1 MFYISDA
8 TKKPTPNQESASVPF
23 LLEFEPAHGLRYILR
38 QFDTF
43 YTICS
48 DLELP
53 TNNAITFFETLSKR
67 LKGLSKPSQQECYQY
82 SQLLFLHF
90 CYRQYLFPFPSLCQS
105 DTVHREVRRLLETP
119 DQQTLHAELEHSC
132 LKQTLSQAIQ
142 RQDLDVFQL
151 YSERWQQQSLNEQC
165 DKLLAKLKPLQATA
179 LEPHPLNFE
188 QAKTLLNFFTE
199 YFMGTKRLTSTALR
213 YNKYGSIGQCMLRFD
228 FLTALHKLA
237 CKAEHVDDMTDAQII
252 DLVTQL
258 QDLLSKNRERIAVD
272 SILNEFCEVSD
283 DLQSDKN
290 GTPSYLSER
299 MGSLKAKI
307 YLLLSSCASQKLL
320 PHKDFTKLLSLKDY
334 NKLRPTLKQLL
345 SAYQED
351 PLYQF
356 FLKLQLFLESSPDLQ
371 TIAPAYIWRVFNKNQ
386 ERIFRLCHGIFKK
399 GDTNILDPYT
409 VLSAI
414 EDGVLSEEATSK
426 EYFQHDILL
435 YNGLGAYFQQQNTF
449 YNAALSQHFFQ
460 RFSRTNIDTLSNR
473 SVFDTISKPLENPK
487 PIYRI
492 LTLLHQAAQSMAD
505 ERTITVFLNQLFS
518 DHMPASQTQPSG
530 KVCTRIR
537 KMNQKQLTAIAEAIF
552 SADRSGTL
560 EARRQSLCQ
569 TLDTWFAQ
577 DDLLHAFVSQSFACR
592 QQTERFALQTF
603 LEKYAH
609 ELSRTLLSAYF
620 PLFYTAEHS
629 QVLNQVW
636 ARTFCEQP
644 VDQRKKQIDDHGLVH
659 TLPLRSRIIAT
670 FYQRPCSPVNLGFLP
685 AAILCPNGTISD
697 LFVYRSNFPNTP
709 LFFECDDIKLFN
721 FIIGS
726 CTAAIANGW
735 DGIVLAIEFDRL
747 IASHFS
753 TDPDQF
759 LDNISNY
766 LFFVDLLRQ
775 NLGSHIPLIIRVLSK
790 DLVLS
795 AVQQCIKMICR
806 QFWDSACVDALIVS
820 NLHHPE
826 PFFQHFINDLSRS
839 LPIPILYSVHGGEYT
854 NFSKTLSGSPIWGL
868 DIFYHQS

>member
-1 MFYISDA
+1 MFYSDA
-8 TKKPTPNQESASVPF
+8 TKKPTPNPESASVPF

-38 QFDTF
+38 QFDAF
-43 YTICS
+43 YTTCA

-53 TNNAITFFETLSKR
+53 TSNAITFFDTLSKR
-67 LKGLSKPSQQECYQY
+67 LRGLSKPSRQECYQY

-105 DTVHREVRRLLETP
+105 DTVHKEVRRLLETP

-199 YFMGTKRLTSTALR
+199 YFMGTKRLTSTTLK
-213 YNKYGSIGQCMLRFD
+213 YNKYGSIDQCMLRFD

-237 CKAEHVDDMTDAQII
+237 CKAEHVDDLSDAQII

-258 QDLLSKNRERIAVD
+258 QDLLSKNRECVAVD
-272 SILNEFCEVSD
+272 SILYKFCEVSD
-283 DLQSDKN
+283 DLESSED
-290 GTPSYLSER
+290 PPYLSER
-299 MGSLKAKI
+299 MGNLKARI
-307 YLLLSSCASQKLL
+307 YLLLSSCASQKPL

-356 FLKLQLFLESSPDLQ
+356 FLKVQLFLESSPDLQ

-409 VLSAI
+409 VLSAT
-414 EDGVLSEEATSK
+414 EDDVLSEEATSK

-435 YNGLGAYFQQQNTF
+435 YNGLEAYFQQQNTF
-449 YNAALSQHFFQ
+449 YNAALTQHFFQ
-460 RFSRTNIDTLSNR
+460 RLSRTNIDTLSNR
-473 SVFDTISKPLENPK
+473 SVFDAISEPLENPK

-505 ERTITVFLNQLFS
+505 ERTITVFLNQLFP
-518 DHMPASQTQPSG
+518 DHTPASQTPPSG

-552 SADRSGTL
+552 SSGQSGIL
-560 EARRQSLCQ
+560 ETRRQSLCQ
-569 TLDTWFAQ
+569 TLHTWFAQ
-577 DDLLHAFVSQSFACR
+577 DDLLHAFVSHSSACK

-620 PLFYTAEHS
+620 PLFYTAEHA
-629 QVLNQVW
+629 QVLNQIW

-644 VDQRKKQIDDHGLVH
+644 VDQRKKQTLDRGSIGMFAAKSRLFFAINPDLGHPPISHHIFETAAGLIILGASEDHLARCHHCFPNVPLFPEHILDTSYDLLAEFYQSVLPYGVSGLVL
-659 TLPLRSRIIAT
+659 TLFADLFS
-670 FYQRPCSPVNLGFLP
+670 QRRHGTSDQKLKSFLKEVQPCLNFV
-685 AAILCPNGTISD
+685 SD
-697 LFVYRSNFPNTP
+697 LHQKIGQHTP
-709 LFFECDDIKLFN
+709 IIIKIVSRYANSPQTQDMLRVL
-721 FIIGS
+721 
-726 CTAAIANGW
+726 CCWLWEDHAADA
-735 DGIVLAIEFDRL
+735 L
-747 IASHFS
+747 I
-753 TDPDQF
+753 
-759 LDNISNY
+759 LD
-766 LFFVDLLRQ
+766 L
-775 NLGSHIPLIIRVLSK
+775 NLGSDYIINEL
-790 DLVLS
+790 
-795 AVQQCIKMICR
+795 C
-806 QFWDSACVDALIVS
+806 
-820 NLHHPE
+820 N
-826 PFFQHFINDLSRS
+826 S
-839 LPIPILYSVHGGEYT
+839 LPIPVLLQKQSAYIPTSMEM
-854 NFSKTLSGSPIWGL
+854 PIWGL
-868 DIFYHQS
+868 SLSPYPLF

>member
-8 TKKPTPNQESASVPF
+8 AKKPTPNEESASVPF

-43 YTICS
+43 YTTCS

-53 TNNAITFFETLSKR
+53 TSNTIIFFDTLFKR

-105 DTVHREVRRLLETP
+105 DTVHKEVRRLLETP

-188 QAKTLLNFFTE
+188 QAKALLNFFTE

-213 YNKYGSIGQCMLRFD
+213 YNKYGSIGQCMPRFD
-228 FLTALHKLA
+228 FLAALHNLA
-237 CKAEHVDDMTDAQII
+237 CNAEHIDDMTDAQII

-258 QDLLSKNRERIAVD
+258 QDLLSKNRECVAVD
-272 SILNEFCEVSD
+272 SILYKFCEVSD
-283 DLQSDKN
+283 DFESGKE
-290 GTPSYLSER
+290 PPYLSER

-307 YLLLSSCASQKLL
+307 YLLLSSCASQKPL

-356 FLKLQLFLESSPDLQ
+356 FLKVQLFLESSPDLQ

-409 VLSAI
+409 VLSAT
-414 EDGVLSEEATSK
+414 EDDVLSEEATSK

-449 YNAALSQHFFQ
+449 YNAALTQHFFQ
-460 RFSRTNIDTLSNR
+460 RLSRTNIDTLSNR
-473 SVFDTISKPLENPK
+473 SVFDAISEPLENPK

-505 ERTITVFLNQLFS
+505 ERTITVFINQLFP
-518 DHMPASQTQPSG
+518 DHTPASQTQPSG

-537 KMNQKQLTAIAEAIF
+537 KMNQKQLTTIAEAIF
-552 SADRSGTL
+552 SADQSGTL

-577 DDLLHAFVSQSFACR
+577 DDLLHAFVSQSSACK
-592 QQTERFALQTF
+592 QQTEHFALQTF

-620 PLFYTAEHS
+620 PLFYTAEHA

-644 VDQRKKQIDDHGLVH
+644 VDQRKKQTLDRGSIGMFAAKSRLFFAINPDLGHPPLNHPIFKTAAGLIILGANEDHLARCHHYFPNVPLFPEHILDTSYDWLAGFYQSVIPYGVSGLVL
-659 TLPLRSRIIAT
+659 TLFA
-670 FYQRPCSPVNLGFLP
+670 
-685 AAILCPNGTISD
+685 D
-697 LFVYRSNFPNTP
+697 LFSQHWH
-709 LFFECDDIKLFN
+709 
-721 FIIGS
+721 G
-726 CTAAIANGW
+726 TADQELKKFCNKVQAC
-735 DGIVLAIEFDRL
+735 FD
-747 IASHFS
+747 
-753 TDPDQF
+753 
-759 LDNISNY
+759 
-766 LFFVDLLRQ
+766 FVGELRQ
-775 NLGSHIPLIIRVLSK
+775 KIGQHTPIIIRIVSRCANSPQTQDMLRVLCRWLWEDHAADALILDLNLGSDYIINEL
-790 DLVLS
+790 
-795 AVQQCIKMICR
+795 C
-806 QFWDSACVDALIVS
+806 
-820 NLHHPE
+820 N
-826 PFFQHFINDLSRS
+826 S
-839 LPIPILYSVHGGEYT
+839 LPIPVLLQKQSDHIPTSMEM
-854 NFSKTLSGSPIWGL
+854 PIWGL
-868 DIFYHQS
+868 SLSPYPLF

>member
-105 DTVHREVRRLLETP
+105 DTVHKEVRRLLETP

-188 QAKTLLNFFTE
+188 QAKALLNFFTE

-213 YNKYGSIGQCMLRFD
+213 YNKYGSIGQCMPRFD
-228 FLTALHKLA
+228 FLAALHNLA
-237 CKAEHVDDMTDAQII
+237 CNAEHIDDMTDAQII

-258 QDLLSKNRERIAVD
+258 QDLLSKNRECVAVD
-272 SILNEFCEVSD
+272 SILYKFCEVSD
-283 DLQSDKN
+283 DFESGKE
-290 GTPSYLSER
+290 PPYLSER

-307 YLLLSSCASQKLL
+307 YLLLSSCASQKPL

-356 FLKLQLFLESSPDLQ
+356 FLKVQLFLESSPDLQ

-409 VLSAI
+409 VLSAT
-414 EDGVLSEEATSK
+414 EDDVLSEEATSK

-449 YNAALSQHFFQ
+449 YNAALTQHFFQ
-460 RFSRTNIDTLSNR
+460 RLSRTNIDTLSNR
-473 SVFDTISKPLENPK
+473 SVFDAISEPLENPK

-505 ERTITVFLNQLFS
+505 ERTITVFLNQLFP
-518 DHMPASQTQPSG
+518 DHTPASQTQPSG

-552 SADRSGTL
+552 SSGQSGTL

-569 TLDTWFAQ
+569 TLHTWFAQ
-577 DDLLHAFVSQSFACR
+577 DDLLHAFVSHSSACK

-620 PLFYTAEHS
+620 PLFYTAEHA

-644 VDQRKKQIDDHGLVH
+644 VDQRKKQTLDRGSIGMFAAKSRLFFTINPDLGHPPINHPIFQTAAGLIILGASEDHLARCHHCFPNVPLFPEHILDTSYDWLAEFYQSVIPYGVSGLVL
-659 TLPLRSRIIAT
+659 TLFA
-670 FYQRPCSPVNLGFLP
+670 
-685 AAILCPNGTISD
+685 D
-697 LFVYRSNFPNTP
+697 LFSQHWH
-709 LFFECDDIKLFN
+709 
-721 FIIGS
+721 G
-726 CTAAIANGW
+726 TADQELKKFCNKVQAC
-735 DGIVLAIEFDRL
+735 FD
-747 IASHFS
+747 
-753 TDPDQF
+753 
-759 LDNISNY
+759 
-766 LFFVDLLRQ
+766 FVGELRQ
-775 NLGSHIPLIIRVLSK
+775 KIGQHIPIIIRIVSRCANSPQTQDMLRVL
-790 DLVLS
+790 
-795 AVQQCIKMICR
+795 CR
-806 QFWDSACVDALIVS
+806 WLWEDHAADALILDFDPGS
-820 NLHHPE
+820 DYIINELCNL
-826 PFFQHFINDLSRS
+826 
-839 LPIPILYSVHGGEYT
+839 LPIPVLLQKQSAYIPTSMEM
-854 NFSKTLSGSPIWGL
+854 PIWGL
-868 DIFYHQS
+868 SLSPYPLF

>member
-8 TKKPTPNQESASVPF
+8 TKKPTLNQESASVPF

-67 LKGLSKPSQQECYQY
+67 LRGLSKPSQQECYQY

-105 DTVHREVRRLLETP
+105 DTVHKEVRRLLETP

-188 QAKTLLNFFTE
+188 QAKALLNFFTE

-213 YNKYGSIGQCMLRFD
+213 YNKYGSIGQCMPRFD
-228 FLTALHKLA
+228 FLAALHNLA
-237 CKAEHVDDMTDAQII
+237 CNAEHIDDMTDAQII

-258 QDLLSKNRERIAVD
+258 QDLLSKNRECVAVD
-272 SILNEFCEVSD
+272 SILYKFCEVSD
-283 DLQSDKN
+283 DFESGKE
-290 GTPSYLSER
+290 PPYLSER

-307 YLLLSSCASQKLL
+307 YLLLSSCASQKPL

-356 FLKLQLFLESSPDLQ
+356 FLKVQLFLESSPDLQ

-409 VLSAI
+409 VLSAT
-414 EDGVLSEEATSK
+414 EDDVLSEEATSK

-449 YNAALSQHFFQ
+449 YNAALTQHFFQ
-460 RFSRTNIDTLSNR
+460 RLSRTNIDTLSNR
-473 SVFDTISKPLENPK
+473 SVFDAISEPLENPK

-518 DHMPASQTQPSG
+518 DHMPASQTPPSG

-552 SADRSGTL
+552 SADQSGTL

-620 PLFYTAEHS
+620 PLFYTAEHA

-644 VDQRKKQIDDHGLVH
+644 VDQRKKQTLDRGSIGMFAAKSHLFFAINPDLGHPSLNHPIFKTAAGLIILGASEDHLALCHHYFPNLPLFPEHILDTSYDWLAEFYQSVIPYGVSGLVL
-659 TLPLRSRIIAT
+659 TLFA
-670 FYQRPCSPVNLGFLP
+670 
-685 AAILCPNGTISD
+685 D
-697 LFVYRSNFPNTP
+697 LFSQHWH
-709 LFFECDDIKLFN
+709 
-721 FIIGS
+721 G
-726 CTAAIANGW
+726 TADQELKKFCNKVQAC
-735 DGIVLAIEFDRL
+735 FD
-747 IASHFS
+747 
-753 TDPDQF
+753 
-759 LDNISNY
+759 
-766 LFFVDLLRQ
+766 FVGELRQ
-775 NLGSHIPLIIRVLSK
+775 KIGQHTPIIIRIVSRCANSPQTQDMLRVL
-790 DLVLS
+790 
-795 AVQQCIKMICR
+795 CR
-806 QFWDSACVDALIVS
+806 WLWEDHAADALILDFDPGS
-820 NLHHPE
+820 DYIINELCNL
-826 PFFQHFINDLSRS
+826 
-839 LPIPILYSVHGGEYT
+839 LPIPVLLQKQSAYIPTSM
-854 NFSKTLSGSPIWGL
+854 KMPIWGL
-868 DIFYHQS
+868 SLSPYPLF

>member
-258 QDLLSKNRERIAVD
+258 QDLLSKNRECVPVD

-283 DLQSDKN
+283 DFESGKE
-290 GTPSYLSER
+290 PPYLSER

-307 YLLLSSCASQKLL
+307 YLLLSSCASQKPL

-356 FLKLQLFLESSPDLQ
+356 FLKVQLFLESSPDLQ
-371 TIAPAYIWRVFNKNQ
+371 TIAPAYIWRVFNQNQ

-409 VLSAI
+409 VLSAT
-414 EDGVLSEEATSK
+414 EDDVLSEEATSK

-449 YNAALSQHFFQ
+449 YNAALTQHFFQ
-460 RFSRTNIDTLSNR
+460 RLSRTNIDTLSNR
-473 SVFDTISKPLENPK
+473 SVFDAISEPLENSK
-487 PIYRI
+487 TIYRI

-505 ERTITVFLNQLFS
+505 ERTITIFLNQLLP
-518 DHMPASQTQPSG
+518 DHTPASQTQPSG

-552 SADRSGTL
+552 SSGQPGTL

-577 DDLLHAFVSQSFACR
+577 DDLLHAFVSQSSACR

-620 PLFYTAEHS
+620 PLFYTAEHA

-644 VDQRKKQIDDHGLVH
+644 IDQRKKQTLDRGSIGMFAAKSRLFFAINPDLGHPPISHHIFETAAGLIILGASEDHLARCHHCFPNVPLFPEHILDTSYDLLAEFYQSVLPYGVSGLVL
-659 TLPLRSRIIAT
+659 TLFA
-670 FYQRPCSPVNLGFLP
+670 
-685 AAILCPNGTISD
+685 D
-697 LFVYRSNFPNTP
+697 LFSQRRHGTSDQELKCFLKEMQPCLNFVS
-709 LFFECDDIKLFN
+709 E
-721 FIIGS
+721 
-726 CTAAIANGW
+726 
-735 DGIVLAIEFDRL
+735 
-747 IASHFS
+747 
-753 TDPDQF
+753 
-759 LDNISNY
+759 
-766 LFFVDLLRQ
+766 LRQ
-775 NLGSHIPLIIRVLSK
+775 KIGQHIPIIIRIVSRCANSPQTQDMLRVL
-790 DLVLS
+790 
-795 AVQQCIKMICR
+795 CR
-806 QFWDSACVDALIVS
+806 WLWEDHAADALILDFDPGS
-820 NLHHPE
+820 DYIINELCNL
-826 PFFQHFINDLSRS
+826 
-839 LPIPILYSVHGGEYT
+839 LPIPVLLQKQSAYIPTSMEM
-854 NFSKTLSGSPIWGL
+854 PIWGL
-868 DIFYHQS
+868 SLSPYPLF

>member
-8 TKKPTPNQESASVPF
+8 TKKPTLNQESASVPF

-105 DTVHREVRRLLETP
+105 DTVHKEVRRLLETP

-188 QAKTLLNFFTE
+188 QAKALLNFFTE

-213 YNKYGSIGQCMLRFD
+213 YNKYGSIGQCMPRFD
-228 FLTALHKLA
+228 FLAALHNLA
-237 CKAEHVDDMTDAQII
+237 CNAEHIDDMTDAQII

-258 QDLLSKNRERIAVD
+258 QDLLSKNRECVAVD
-272 SILNEFCEVSD
+272 SILYKFCEVSD
-283 DLQSDKN
+283 DFESGKE
-290 GTPSYLSER
+290 PPYLSER

-307 YLLLSSCASQKLL
+307 YLLLSSCASQKPL

-356 FLKLQLFLESSPDLQ
+356 FLKVQLFLESSPDLQ

-409 VLSAI
+409 VLSAT
-414 EDGVLSEEATSK
+414 EDDVLSEEATSK

-449 YNAALSQHFFQ
+449 YNAALTQHFFQ
-460 RFSRTNIDTLSNR
+460 RLSRTNIDTLSNR
-473 SVFDTISKPLENPK
+473 SVFDAISEPLENPK

-505 ERTITVFLNQLFS
+505 ERTITVFLNQLFP
-518 DHMPASQTQPSG
+518 DHTPASQTQPSG

-552 SADRSGTL
+552 SSGQSGTL

-569 TLDTWFAQ
+569 TLHTWFAQ
-577 DDLLHAFVSQSFACR
+577 DDLLHAFVSHSSACK

-620 PLFYTAEHS
+620 PLFYTAEHA

-644 VDQRKKQIDDHGLVH
+644 VDQRKKQTLDRGSIGMFAAKSRLFFTINPDLGHPPINHPIFQTAAGLIILGASEDHLARCHHCFPNVPLFPEHILDTSYDWLAEFYQSVIPYGVSGLVL
-659 TLPLRSRIIAT
+659 TLFA
-670 FYQRPCSPVNLGFLP
+670 
-685 AAILCPNGTISD
+685 D
-697 LFVYRSNFPNTP
+697 LFSQHWH
-709 LFFECDDIKLFN
+709 
-721 FIIGS
+721 G
-726 CTAAIANGW
+726 TADQELKKFCNKVQAC
-735 DGIVLAIEFDRL
+735 FD
-747 IASHFS
+747 
-753 TDPDQF
+753 
-759 LDNISNY
+759 
-766 LFFVDLLRQ
+766 FVGELRQ
-775 NLGSHIPLIIRVLSK
+775 KIGQHIPIIIRIVSRCANSPQTQDMLRVL
-790 DLVLS
+790 
-795 AVQQCIKMICR
+795 CR
-806 QFWDSACVDALIVS
+806 WLWEDHAADALILDFDPGS
-820 NLHHPE
+820 DYIINELCNL
-826 PFFQHFINDLSRS
+826 
-839 LPIPILYSVHGGEYT
+839 LPIPVLLQKQSAYIPTSMEM
-854 NFSKTLSGSPIWGL
+854 PIWGL
-868 DIFYHQS
+868 SLSPYPLF

>member
-1 MFYISDA
+1 MLYTLDA
-8 TKKPTPNQESASVPF
+8 AKKPTPNPESASVPF

-105 DTVHREVRRLLETP
+105 DTVHKEVRRLLETP

-188 QAKTLLNFFTE
+188 QAKALLNFFTE

-213 YNKYGSIGQCMLRFD
+213 YNKYGSIGQCMPRFD
-228 FLTALHKLA
+228 FLAALHNLA
-237 CKAEHVDDMTDAQII
+237 CNAEHIDDMTDAQII

-258 QDLLSKNRERIAVD
+258 QDLLSKNRECVAVD
-272 SILNEFCEVSD
+272 SILYKFCEVSD
-283 DLQSDKN
+283 DFESGKE
-290 GTPSYLSER
+290 PPYLSER

-307 YLLLSSCASQKLL
+307 YLLLSSCASQKPL

-356 FLKLQLFLESSPDLQ
+356 FLKVQLFLESSPDLQ

-409 VLSAI
+409 VLSAT
-414 EDGVLSEEATSK
+414 EDDVLSEEATSK

-449 YNAALSQHFFQ
+449 YNAALTQHFFQ
-460 RFSRTNIDTLSNR
+460 RLSRTNIGTLSNR
-473 SVFDTISKPLENPK
+473 SVFDAISEPLENPK

-505 ERTITVFLNQLFS
+505 ERTITVFINQLFP
-518 DHMPASQTQPSG
+518 DHTPASQTQPSG

-552 SADRSGTL
+552 SSGQSGTL

-569 TLDTWFAQ
+569 TLHTWFAQ
-577 DDLLHAFVSQSFACR
+577 DDLLHAFVSHSSACK

-620 PLFYTAEHS
+620 PLFYTAEHA

-644 VDQRKKQIDDHGLVH
+644 VDQRKKQTLDRGSIGMFAAKSRLFFTINPDLGHPPINHPIFQTAAGLIILGASEDHLARCHHCFPNVPLFPEHILDTSYDWLAEFYQSVIPYGVSGLVL
-659 TLPLRSRIIAT
+659 TLFA
-670 FYQRPCSPVNLGFLP
+670 
-685 AAILCPNGTISD
+685 D
-697 LFVYRSNFPNTP
+697 LFSQHWH
-709 LFFECDDIKLFN
+709 D
-721 FIIGS
+721 
-726 CTAAIANGW
+726 TADQELKKFCNKVQAC
-735 DGIVLAIEFDRL
+735 FD
-747 IASHFS
+747 
-753 TDPDQF
+753 
-759 LDNISNY
+759 
-766 LFFVDLLRQ
+766 FVGELRQ
-775 NLGSHIPLIIRVLSK
+775 KIGQHTPIIIRIVSRCANSPQTQDMLRVLCRWLWEDDAADALILDLNLGSDYIINEL
-790 DLVLS
+790 
-795 AVQQCIKMICR
+795 C
-806 QFWDSACVDALIVS
+806 
-820 NLHHPE
+820 N
-826 PFFQHFINDLSRS
+826 S
-839 LPIPILYSVHGGEYT
+839 LPIPVLLQKQSAYIPTSM
-854 NFSKTLSGSPIWGL
+854 KMPIWGL
-868 DIFYHQS
+868 SLSPYPLF

>member
-1 MFYISDA
+1 MFYNSDA
-8 TKKPTPNQESASVPF
+8 TKKPTPNPESASVPF

-105 DTVHREVRRLLETP
+105 DTVHKEVRRLLETP

-188 QAKTLLNFFTE
+188 QAKALLNFFTE

-213 YNKYGSIGQCMLRFD
+213 YNKYGSIGQCMPRFD
-228 FLTALHKLA
+228 FLAALHNLA
-237 CKAEHVDDMTDAQII
+237 CNAEHIDDMTDAQII

-258 QDLLSKNRERIAVD
+258 QDLLSKNRECVAVD
-272 SILNEFCEVSD
+272 SILYKFCEVSD
-283 DLQSDKN
+283 DFESGKE
-290 GTPSYLSER
+290 PPYLSER

-307 YLLLSSCASQKLL
+307 YLLLSSCASQKPL

-356 FLKLQLFLESSPDLQ
+356 FLKVQLFLESSPDLQ
-371 TIAPAYIWRVFNKNQ
+371 TIAPAYIWRVFNQNQ

-409 VLSAI
+409 VLSAT
-414 EDGVLSEEATSK
+414 EDDVLSEEATSK

-449 YNAALSQHFFQ
+449 YNAALTQHFFQ
-460 RFSRTNIDTLSNR
+460 RLSRTNIGTLSNR
-473 SVFDTISKPLENPK
+473 SVFDAISEPLENPK

-505 ERTITVFLNQLFS
+505 ERTITVFINQLFP
-518 DHMPASQTQPSG
+518 DHTPASQTQPSG

-537 KMNQKQLTAIAEAIF
+537 KMNQKQLTTIAEAIF
-552 SADRSGTL
+552 SADQSGTL

-577 DDLLHAFVSQSFACR
+577 DDLLHAFVSQSSACK

-609 ELSRTLLSAYF
+609 KLSRTLLSAYF
-620 PLFYTAEHS
+620 PLFYTAEHA

-644 VDQRKKQIDDHGLVH
+644 VDQRKKQTLDRGSIGMFAAKSRLFFAINPDLGHPPLNHPIFKTAAGLIILGANEDHLARCHHYFPNVPLFPEHILDTSYDWLAEFYQSVIPYGVSGLVL
-659 TLPLRSRIIAT
+659 TLFA
-670 FYQRPCSPVNLGFLP
+670 
-685 AAILCPNGTISD
+685 D
-697 LFVYRSNFPNTP
+697 LFSQHWH
-709 LFFECDDIKLFN
+709 
-721 FIIGS
+721 G
-726 CTAAIANGW
+726 TADQELKKFCNKVQAC
-735 DGIVLAIEFDRL
+735 FD
-747 IASHFS
+747 
-753 TDPDQF
+753 
-759 LDNISNY
+759 
-766 LFFVDLLRQ
+766 FVGELRQ
-775 NLGSHIPLIIRVLSK
+775 KIGQHTPIIIRIVSRCANSPQTQDMLRVL
-790 DLVLS
+790 
-795 AVQQCIKMICR
+795 CR
-806 QFWDSACVDALIVS
+806 WLWEDHAADALILDFDPGS
-820 NLHHPE
+820 DYIINELCNL
-826 PFFQHFINDLSRS
+826 
-839 LPIPILYSVHGGEYT
+839 LPIPVLLQKQSAYIPTSMEM
-854 NFSKTLSGSPIWGL
+854 PIWGL
-868 DIFYHQS
+868 SLSPYPLF

>member
-8 TKKPTPNQESASVPF
+8 TKKPTLNQESASVPF

-105 DTVHREVRRLLETP
+105 DTVHKEVRRLLETP

-188 QAKTLLNFFTE
+188 QAKALLNFFTE

-213 YNKYGSIGQCMLRFD
+213 YNKYGSIGQCMPRFD
-228 FLTALHKLA
+228 FLAALHNLA
-237 CKAEHVDDMTDAQII
+237 CNAEHIDDMTDAQII

-258 QDLLSKNRERIAVD
+258 QDLLSKNRECVAVD
-272 SILNEFCEVSD
+272 SILYKFCEVSD
-283 DLQSDKN
+283 DFESGKE
-290 GTPSYLSER
+290 PPYLSER

-307 YLLLSSCASQKLL
+307 YLLLSSCASQKPL

-356 FLKLQLFLESSPDLQ
+356 FLKVQLFLESSPDLQ

-409 VLSAI
+409 VLSAT
-414 EDGVLSEEATSK
+414 EDDVLSEEATSK

-449 YNAALSQHFFQ
+449 YNAALTQHFFQ
-460 RFSRTNIDTLSNR
+460 RLSRTNIDTLSNR
-473 SVFDTISKPLENPK
+473 SVFDAISEPLENPK

-505 ERTITVFLNQLFS
+505 ERTITVFLNQLFP
-518 DHMPASQTQPSG
+518 DHTPASQTPPSG

-537 KMNQKQLTAIAEAIF
+537 KMNQKQLTTIAEAIF
-552 SADRSGTL
+552 SADQSGTL

-577 DDLLHAFVSQSFACR
+577 DDLLHAFVSQSSACK
-592 QQTERFALQTF
+592 QQTEHFALQTF

-620 PLFYTAEHS
+620 PLFYTAEHA

-644 VDQRKKQIDDHGLVH
+644 IDQRKKQTLDRGSIGMFAAKSRLFFAINPDLGHPPLNHPIFKTAAGLIILGASEDHLARCHHYFPNLPLFPEHILDTSYDWLAEFYQSVIPYGVSGLVL
-659 TLPLRSRIIAT
+659 TLFA
-670 FYQRPCSPVNLGFLP
+670 
-685 AAILCPNGTISD
+685 D
-697 LFVYRSNFPNTP
+697 LFSQRRYGTSDQELKCFLKEMQPCLNFVS
-709 LFFECDDIKLFN
+709 E
-721 FIIGS
+721 
-726 CTAAIANGW
+726 
-735 DGIVLAIEFDRL
+735 
-747 IASHFS
+747 
-753 TDPDQF
+753 
-759 LDNISNY
+759 
-766 LFFVDLLRQ
+766 LRQ
-775 NLGSHIPLIIRVLSK
+775 KIGQHIPIIIRIVSRCANSPRTQGMLRVLCRWLWEDDAADALILDLNLGSDYIINEL
-790 DLVLS
+790 
-795 AVQQCIKMICR
+795 C
-806 QFWDSACVDALIVS
+806 
-820 NLHHPE
+820 N
-826 PFFQHFINDLSRS
+826 S
-839 LPIPILYSVHGGEYT
+839 LPIPVLLQKQSAYIPTSMEM
-854 NFSKTLSGSPIWGL
+854 PIWGL
-868 DIFYHQS
+868 SLSPYPLF

>member
-8 TKKPTPNQESASVPF
+8 TKKPTLNQESASVPF

-105 DTVHREVRRLLETP
+105 DTVHKEVRRLLETP

-188 QAKTLLNFFTE
+188 QAKALLNFFTE

-213 YNKYGSIGQCMLRFD
+213 YNKYGSIGQCMPRFD
-228 FLTALHKLA
+228 FLAALHNLA
-237 CKAEHVDDMTDAQII
+237 CNAEHIDDMTDAQII

-258 QDLLSKNRERIAVD
+258 QDLLSKNRECVAVD
-272 SILNEFCEVSD
+272 SILYKFCEVSD
-283 DLQSDKN
+283 DFESGKE
-290 GTPSYLSER
+290 PPYLSER

-307 YLLLSSCASQKLL
+307 YLLLSSCASQKPL

-356 FLKLQLFLESSPDLQ
+356 FLKVQLFLESSPDLQ

-409 VLSAI
+409 VLSAT
-414 EDGVLSEEATSK
+414 EDDVLSEEATSK

-449 YNAALSQHFFQ
+449 YNAALTQHFFQ
-460 RFSRTNIDTLSNR
+460 RLSRTNIDTLSNR
-473 SVFDTISKPLENPK
+473 SVFDAISEPLENPK

-505 ERTITVFLNQLFS
+505 ERTITVFINQLFP
-518 DHMPASQTQPSG
+518 DHTPASQTQPSG

-537 KMNQKQLTAIAEAIF
+537 KMNQKQLTTIAEAIF
-552 SADRSGTL
+552 SADQSGTL

-577 DDLLHAFVSQSFACR
+577 DDLLHAFVSQSSACK
-592 QQTERFALQTF
+592 QQTEHFALQTF

-620 PLFYTAEHS
+620 PLFYTAEHA

-644 VDQRKKQIDDHGLVH
+644 VDQRKKQTLDRGSIGMFAAKSRLFFAINPDLGHPPLNHPIFKTAAGLIILGANEDHLARCHHYFPNVPLFPEHILDTSYDWLAGFYQSVIPYGVSGLVL
-659 TLPLRSRIIAT
+659 TLFA
-670 FYQRPCSPVNLGFLP
+670 
-685 AAILCPNGTISD
+685 D
-697 LFVYRSNFPNTP
+697 LFSQHWH
-709 LFFECDDIKLFN
+709 
-721 FIIGS
+721 G
-726 CTAAIANGW
+726 TADQELKKFCNKVQAC
-735 DGIVLAIEFDRL
+735 FD
-747 IASHFS
+747 
-753 TDPDQF
+753 
-759 LDNISNY
+759 
-766 LFFVDLLRQ
+766 FVGELRQ
-775 NLGSHIPLIIRVLSK
+775 KIGQHTPIIIRIVSRCANSPQTQEMLRVLCRWLWEDHAADALILDLNLGSDYIINEL
-790 DLVLS
+790 
-795 AVQQCIKMICR
+795 C
-806 QFWDSACVDALIVS
+806 
-820 NLHHPE
+820 N
-826 PFFQHFINDLSRS
+826 S
-839 LPIPILYSVHGGEYT
+839 LPIPVLLQKQSDHIPTSMEM
-854 NFSKTLSGSPIWGL
+854 PIWGL
-868 DIFYHQS
+868 SLSPYPLF

>member
-188 QAKTLLNFFTE
+188 QAKALLNFFTE

-237 CKAEHVDDMTDAQII
+237 CNAEHVDDMTDAQII

-299 MGSLKAKI
+299 MGNLKAKI
-307 YLLLSSCASQKLL
+307 YLLLSSCASQKPL

-371 TIAPAYIWRVFNKNQ
+371 TIAPAYVWRVFNQNQ

-414 EDGVLSEEATSK
+414 EDDVLSEEATSK

-449 YNAALSQHFFQ
+449 YNAALTQHFFQ
-460 RFSRTNIDTLSNR
+460 RLSRTNIDTLSNR
-473 SVFDTISKPLENPK
+473 SVFDAISEPLENPK

-552 SADRSGTL
+552 SSGQSGTL

-569 TLDTWFAQ
+569 TLHTWFAQ
-577 DDLLHAFVSQSFACR
+577 DDLLHAFVSQSSACR

-620 PLFYTAEHS
+620 PLFYTAEHA

-644 VDQRKKQIDDHGLVH
+644 IDQRKKQTLDRGSIGMFAAKSRLFFAINPDLGHPPLNHPIFQTAAGLIILGASEDHLALCHHYFPNLPLFPEHILDTSYDWLAEFYQSVIPYGVSGLVL
-659 TLPLRSRIIAT
+659 TLFA
-670 FYQRPCSPVNLGFLP
+670 
-685 AAILCPNGTISD
+685 D
-697 LFVYRSNFPNTP
+697 LFSQHWH
-709 LFFECDDIKLFN
+709 
-721 FIIGS
+721 G
-726 CTAAIANGW
+726 TADQELKKFCNKVQAC
-735 DGIVLAIEFDRL
+735 FD
-747 IASHFS
+747 
-753 TDPDQF
+753 
-759 LDNISNY
+759 
-766 LFFVDLLRQ
+766 FVGELRQ
-775 NLGSHIPLIIRVLSK
+775 KIGQHTPIIIRIVSRCANSPQTQDMLRVL
-790 DLVLS
+790 
-795 AVQQCIKMICR
+795 CR
-806 QFWDSACVDALIVS
+806 WLWEDHAADALILDFDPGS
-820 NLHHPE
+820 DYIINELCNL
-826 PFFQHFINDLSRS
+826 
-839 LPIPILYSVHGGEYT
+839 LPIPVLLQKQSAYIPTSMEM
-854 NFSKTLSGSPIWGL
+854 PIWGL
-868 DIFYHQS
+868 SLSPYPLF

>member
-258 QDLLSKNRERIAVD
+258 QDLLSKNRECVPVD

-283 DLQSDKN
+283 DFESGKE
-290 GTPSYLSER
+290 PPYLSER

-307 YLLLSSCASQKLL
+307 YLLLSSCASQKPL

-356 FLKLQLFLESSPDLQ
+356 FLKVQLFLESSPDLQ
-371 TIAPAYIWRVFNKNQ
+371 TIAPAYIWRVFNQNQ

-409 VLSAI
+409 VLSAT
-414 EDGVLSEEATSK
+414 EDDVLSEEATSK

-449 YNAALSQHFFQ
+449 YNAALTQHFFQ
-460 RFSRTNIDTLSNR
+460 RLSRTNIDTLSNR
-473 SVFDTISKPLENPK
+473 SVFDAISEPLENPK

-552 SADRSGTL
+552 SSGQSGTL

-577 DDLLHAFVSQSFACR
+577 DDLLHAFVSQSSACR

-620 PLFYTAEHS
+620 PLFYTAEHA

-644 VDQRKKQIDDHGLVH
+644 IDQRKKQTLDRGSIGMFAAKSRLFFAINPDLGHPPLNHPIFQTAAGLIILGASEDHLALCHHYFPNLPLFPEHILDTSYDWLAEFYQSVIPYGVSGLVL
-659 TLPLRSRIIAT
+659 TLFA
-670 FYQRPCSPVNLGFLP
+670 
-685 AAILCPNGTISD
+685 D
-697 LFVYRSNFPNTP
+697 LFSQHWHGTSDQELKCFLKEMQPCLNF
-709 LFFECDDIKLFN
+709 
-721 FIIGS
+721 
-726 CTAAIANGW
+726 
-735 DGIVLAIEFDRL
+735 
-747 IASHFS
+747 ASE
-753 TDPDQF
+753 
-759 LDNISNY
+759 
-766 LFFVDLLRQ
+766 LRQ
-775 NLGSHIPLIIRVLSK
+775 KIGQHIPIIIRIVSRCANSPQTQDMLRVL
-790 DLVLS
+790 
-795 AVQQCIKMICR
+795 CR
-806 QFWDSACVDALIVS
+806 WLWEDHAADALILDFNPGS
-820 NLHHPE
+820 DYIINELCNL
-826 PFFQHFINDLSRS
+826 
-839 LPIPILYSVHGGEYT
+839 LPIPVLLQRQSAYIPTPMEM
-854 NFSKTLSGSPIWGL
+854 PIWGL
-868 DIFYHQS
+868 SFSPYPLF

>member
-53 TNNAITFFETLSKR
+53 THNAITFFETLSKR

-213 YNKYGSIGQCMLRFD
+213 YNKYGSIGQCMPRFD
-228 FLTALHKLA
+228 FLAALHNLA
-237 CKAEHVDDMTDAQII
+237 CNAEHIDDMTDAQII

-258 QDLLSKNRERIAVD
+258 QDLLSKNRECVAVD
-272 SILNEFCEVSD
+272 SILYKFCEVSD
-283 DLQSDKN
+283 DFESGKE
-290 GTPSYLSER
+290 PPYLSER

-307 YLLLSSCASQKLL
+307 YLLLSSCASQKPL

-356 FLKLQLFLESSPDLQ
+356 FLKVQLFLESSPDLQ

-409 VLSAI
+409 VLSAT
-414 EDGVLSEEATSK
+414 EDDVLSEEATSK

-449 YNAALSQHFFQ
+449 YNAALTQHFFQ
-460 RFSRTNIDTLSNR
+460 RLSRTNIDTLSNR
-473 SVFDTISKPLENPK
+473 SVFDAISEPLENPK

-505 ERTITVFLNQLFS
+505 ERTITVFLNQLFP
-518 DHMPASQTQPSG
+518 DHTPASQTQPSG

-552 SADRSGTL
+552 SSGQSGTL

-569 TLDTWFAQ
+569 TLHTWFAQ
-577 DDLLHAFVSQSFACR
+577 DDLLHAFVSHSSACK

-620 PLFYTAEHS
+620 PLFYTAEHA

-644 VDQRKKQIDDHGLVH
+644 VDQRKKQTLDRGSIGMFAAKSRLFFTINPDLGHPPINHPIFQTAAGLIILGASEDHLARCHHCFPNVPLFPEHILDTSYDWLAEFYQSVIPYGVSGLVL
-659 TLPLRSRIIAT
+659 TLFA
-670 FYQRPCSPVNLGFLP
+670 
-685 AAILCPNGTISD
+685 D
-697 LFVYRSNFPNTP
+697 LFSQHWH
-709 LFFECDDIKLFN
+709 
-721 FIIGS
+721 G
-726 CTAAIANGW
+726 TADQELKKFCNKVQAC
-735 DGIVLAIEFDRL
+735 FD
-747 IASHFS
+747 
-753 TDPDQF
+753 
-759 LDNISNY
+759 
-766 LFFVDLLRQ
+766 FVGELRQ
-775 NLGSHIPLIIRVLSK
+775 KIGQHIPIIIRIVSRCANSPQTQDMLRVL
-790 DLVLS
+790 
-795 AVQQCIKMICR
+795 CR
-806 QFWDSACVDALIVS
+806 WLWEDHAADALILDFDPGS
-820 NLHHPE
+820 DYIINELCNL
-826 PFFQHFINDLSRS
+826 
-839 LPIPILYSVHGGEYT
+839 LPIPVLLQKQSAYIPTSMEM
-854 NFSKTLSGSPIWGL
+854 PIWGL
-868 DIFYHQS
+868 SLSPYPLF

>member
-53 TNNAITFFETLSKR
+53 TSNAITFFETLSKR

-105 DTVHREVRRLLETP
+105 DTVHKEVRRLLETP

-188 QAKTLLNFFTE
+188 QAKALLNFFTE

-213 YNKYGSIGQCMLRFD
+213 YNKYGSIGQCMPRFD
-228 FLTALHKLA
+228 FLAALHNLA
-237 CKAEHVDDMTDAQII
+237 CNAEHIDDMTDAQII

-258 QDLLSKNRERIAVD
+258 QDLLSKNRECVAVD
-272 SILNEFCEVSD
+272 SILYKFCEVSD
-283 DLQSDKN
+283 DFESGKE
-290 GTPSYLSER
+290 PPYLSER

-307 YLLLSSCASQKLL
+307 YLLLSSCASQKPL

-356 FLKLQLFLESSPDLQ
+356 FLKVQLFLESSPDLQ

-409 VLSAI
+409 VLSAT
-414 EDGVLSEEATSK
+414 EDDVLSEEATSK

-449 YNAALSQHFFQ
+449 YNAALTQHFFQ
-460 RFSRTNIDTLSNR
+460 RLSRTNIDTLSNR
-473 SVFDTISKPLENPK
+473 SVFDAISEPLENPK

-505 ERTITVFLNQLFS
+505 ERTITVFLNQLFP
-518 DHMPASQTQPSG
+518 DHTPASQTQPSG

-552 SADRSGTL
+552 SSGQSGTL

-569 TLDTWFAQ
+569 TLHTWFAQ
-577 DDLLHAFVSQSFACR
+577 DDLLHAFVSHSSACK

-620 PLFYTAEHS
+620 PLFYTAEHA

-644 VDQRKKQIDDHGLVH
+644 VDQRKKQTLDRGSIGMFAAKSRLFFTINPDLGHPPINHPIFQTAAGLIILGASEDHLARCHHCFPNVPLFPEHILDTSYDWLAEFYQSVIPYGVSGLVL
-659 TLPLRSRIIAT
+659 TLFA
-670 FYQRPCSPVNLGFLP
+670 
-685 AAILCPNGTISD
+685 D
-697 LFVYRSNFPNTP
+697 LFSQHWH
-709 LFFECDDIKLFN
+709 
-721 FIIGS
+721 G
-726 CTAAIANGW
+726 TADQELKKFCNKVQAC
-735 DGIVLAIEFDRL
+735 FD
-747 IASHFS
+747 
-753 TDPDQF
+753 
-759 LDNISNY
+759 
-766 LFFVDLLRQ
+766 FVGELRQ
-775 NLGSHIPLIIRVLSK
+775 KIGQHIPIIIRIVSRCANSPQTQDMLRVL
-790 DLVLS
+790 
-795 AVQQCIKMICR
+795 CR
-806 QFWDSACVDALIVS
+806 WLWEDHAADALILDFDPGS
-820 NLHHPE
+820 DYIINELCNL
-826 PFFQHFINDLSRS
+826 
-839 LPIPILYSVHGGEYT
+839 LPIPVLLQKQSAYIPTSM
-854 NFSKTLSGSPIWGL
+854 KMPIWGL
-868 DIFYHQS
+868 SLSPYPLF

>member
-8 TKKPTPNQESASVPF
+8 TKKPTLNQESASVPF

-105 DTVHREVRRLLETP
+105 DTVHKEVRRLLETP

-188 QAKTLLNFFTE
+188 QAKALLNFFTE

-213 YNKYGSIGQCMLRFD
+213 YNKYGSIGQCMPRFD
-228 FLTALHKLA
+228 FLAALHNLA
-237 CKAEHVDDMTDAQII
+237 CNAEHIDDMTDAQII

-258 QDLLSKNRERIAVD
+258 QDLLSKNRECVAVD
-272 SILNEFCEVSD
+272 SILYKFCEVSD
-283 DLQSDKN
+283 DFESGKE
-290 GTPSYLSER
+290 PPYLSER

-307 YLLLSSCASQKLL
+307 YLLLSSCASQKPL

-356 FLKLQLFLESSPDLQ
+356 FLKVQLFLESSPDLQ

-409 VLSAI
+409 VLSAT
-414 EDGVLSEEATSK
+414 EDDVLSEEATSK

-435 YNGLGAYFQQQNTF
+435 YNGLGAYLQQQNTF
-449 YNAALSQHFFQ
+449 YNAALTQHFFQ
-460 RFSRTNIDTLSNR
+460 RLSRTNIDTLSNR
-473 SVFDTISKPLENPK
+473 SVFDAISEPLENPK

-505 ERTITVFLNQLFS
+505 ERTITVFLNQLFP
-518 DHMPASQTQPSG
+518 DHTPASQTQPSG

-552 SADRSGTL
+552 SSGQSGTL

-620 PLFYTAEHS
+620 PLFYTAEHA

-644 VDQRKKQIDDHGLVH
+644 VDQRKKQTLDRGSIGMFAAKSHLFFAINPDLGHPSLNHPIFKTAAGLIILGASEDHLARCHHYFPNLPLFPEHILDTSYDWLAEFYQSVIPYGVSGLVL
-659 TLPLRSRIIAT
+659 TLFA
-670 FYQRPCSPVNLGFLP
+670 
-685 AAILCPNGTISD
+685 D
-697 LFVYRSNFPNTP
+697 LFSQHWH
-709 LFFECDDIKLFN
+709 
-721 FIIGS
+721 G
-726 CTAAIANGW
+726 TADQELKKFCNKVQAC
-735 DGIVLAIEFDRL
+735 FD
-747 IASHFS
+747 
-753 TDPDQF
+753 
-759 LDNISNY
+759 
-766 LFFVDLLRQ
+766 FVGELRQ
-775 NLGSHIPLIIRVLSK
+775 KIGQHTPIIIRIVSRCANSPRTQGMLRVL
-790 DLVLS
+790 
-795 AVQQCIKMICR
+795 CR
-806 QFWDSACVDALIVS
+806 WLWEDHAVDALILDFNS
-820 NLHHPE
+820 GSDYIINELCNL
-826 PFFQHFINDLSRS
+826 
-839 LPIPILYSVHGGEYT
+839 LPIPVLLQKQSAYIPTSM
-854 NFSKTLSGSPIWGL
+854 KMPIWGL
-868 DIFYHQS
+868 SLSPYPLF

>member
-1 MFYISDA
+1 MFYNSDA

-38 QFDTF
+38 QFDAF
-43 YTICS
+43 YTTCA

-53 TNNAITFFETLSKR
+53 TSNAITFFDTLFKR
-67 LKGLSKPSQQECYQY
+67 LKGLSKPSRQECYRY

-90 CYRQYLFPFPSLCQS
+90 CYRQYLFPVPSLCQS
-105 DTVHREVRRLLETP
+105 DTVYKEVRRLLETP
-119 DQQTLHAELEHSC
+119 DQQTLHAELEHSY

-151 YSERWQQQSLNEQC
+151 YSERWQQQSLNVQC
-165 DKLLAKLKPLQATA
+165 EKLRCKLKPLQTTA
-179 LEPHPLNFE
+179 LEPRPLNFE
-188 QAKTLLNFFTE
+188 QAKALLNFFIK

-237 CKAEHVDDMTDAQII
+237 CNAEHVDDMTDAQII

-258 QDLLSKNRERIAVD
+258 QDLLSKNRECVAVD
-272 SILNEFCEVSD
+272 SILYKFCEVSD
-283 DLQSDKN
+283 DFES
-290 GTPSYLSER
+290 GEEPPYLSER

-307 YLLLSSCASQKLL
+307 YLLLSSCASQKPL

-334 NKLRPTLKQLL
+334 NKLRPTLKQLI

-371 TIAPAYIWRVFNKNQ
+371 IIAPAYVWRVFNQNQ

-409 VLSAI
+409 VLSAT
-414 EDGVLSEEATSK
+414 EDDVLSEEATSK

-435 YNGLGAYFQQQNTF
+435 YNGLGVYFQQQNTF
-449 YNAALSQHFFQ
+449 YNAALTQHFFQ
-460 RFSRTNIDTLSNR
+460 RLSRTNIDTLSNR
-473 SVFDTISKPLENPK
+473 SVFDAISEPLENPK

-505 ERTITVFLNQLFS
+505 ERTITVFINQLFP
-518 DHMPASQTQPSG
+518 DHTPASQTQPSG

-537 KMNQKQLTAIAEAIF
+537 KMNQKQLTAITEAIF
-552 SADRSGTL
+552 SSDQSDTL

-577 DDLLHAFVSQSFACR
+577 DDLLHAFVSHSSACK

-629 QVLNQVW
+629 QVLNQIW

-670 FYQRPCSPVNLGFLP
+670 FYQRPYSPVNLGFLP
-685 AAILCPNGTISD
+685 AAILCPKGTISD

-709 LFFECDDIKLFN
+709 LFFESDDIKIFN

-735 DGIVLAIEFDRL
+735 DGIVLAIDFDRL

-790 DLVLS
+790 DLVLP

>member
-8 TKKPTPNQESASVPF
+8 TKKPTLNQESASVPF

-105 DTVHREVRRLLETP
+105 DTVHKEVRRLLETP

-188 QAKTLLNFFTE
+188 QAKALLNFFTE

-213 YNKYGSIGQCMLRFD
+213 YNKYGSIGQCMPRFD
-228 FLTALHKLA
+228 FLAALHNLA
-237 CKAEHVDDMTDAQII
+237 CNAEHIDDMTDAQII

-258 QDLLSKNRERIAVD
+258 QDLLSKNRECVAVD
-272 SILNEFCEVSD
+272 SILYKFCEVSD
-283 DLQSDKN
+283 DFESGKE
-290 GTPSYLSER
+290 PPYLSER

-307 YLLLSSCASQKLL
+307 YLLLSSCASQKPL

-356 FLKLQLFLESSPDLQ
+356 FLKVQLFLESSPDLQ

-409 VLSAI
+409 VLSAT
-414 EDGVLSEEATSK
+414 EDDVLSEEATSK

-449 YNAALSQHFFQ
+449 YNAALTQHFFQ
-460 RFSRTNIDTLSNR
+460 RLSRTNIDTLSNR
-473 SVFDTISKPLENPK
+473 SVFDAISEPLENPK

-505 ERTITVFLNQLFS
+505 ERTITIFLNQLFS
-518 DHMPASQTQPSG
+518 EHTPASQTPPSG

-552 SADRSGTL
+552 SSGQSGTL

-569 TLDTWFAQ
+569 TLHTWFAQ
-577 DDLLHAFVSQSFACR
+577 DDLLHAFVSQSSACR

-620 PLFYTAEHS
+620 PLFYTAEHA
-629 QVLNQVW
+629 QVLNQIW
-636 ARTFCEQP
+636 ACTFCEQP
-644 VDQRKKQIDDHGLVH
+644 VDQRKKQTLDRGSIGMFAAKSRLFLSINPDLEYPPISHHIFETAAGLIILGANEHHLARCHHCFPTVPLFPEHILDTSYDWLAEFYQSVIPYGVSGLVL
-659 TLPLRSRIIAT
+659 TLFA
-670 FYQRPCSPVNLGFLP
+670 
-685 AAILCPNGTISD
+685 D
-697 LFVYRSNFPNTP
+697 LFSQHWH
-709 LFFECDDIKLFN
+709 
-721 FIIGS
+721 G
-726 CTAAIANGW
+726 TADQELKKFCNKVQAC
-735 DGIVLAIEFDRL
+735 FD
-747 IASHFS
+747 
-753 TDPDQF
+753 
-759 LDNISNY
+759 
-766 LFFVDLLRQ
+766 FVGELRQ
-775 NLGSHIPLIIRVLSK
+775 KIGQHTPIIIRIVSRCANSPQTQDMLRVL
-790 DLVLS
+790 
-795 AVQQCIKMICR
+795 CR
-806 QFWDSACVDALIVS
+806 WLWEDHAADALILDFDPGS
-820 NLHHPE
+820 DYIINELCNL
-826 PFFQHFINDLSRS
+826 
-839 LPIPILYSVHGGEYT
+839 LPIPVLLQKQSAYIPTSM
-854 NFSKTLSGSPIWGL
+854 KMPIWGL
-868 DIFYHQS
+868 SLSPYPLF

>member
-1 MFYISDA
+1 MFYNSDA

-105 DTVHREVRRLLETP
+105 DTVHKEVRRLLETP

-188 QAKTLLNFFTE
+188 QAKALLNFFTE

-213 YNKYGSIGQCMLRFD
+213 YNKYGSIGQCMPRFD
-228 FLTALHKLA
+228 FLAALHNLA
-237 CKAEHVDDMTDAQII
+237 CNAEHIDDMTDAQII

-258 QDLLSKNRERIAVD
+258 QDLLSKNRECVAVD
-272 SILNEFCEVSD
+272 SILYKFCEVSD
-283 DLQSDKN
+283 DFESGKE
-290 GTPSYLSER
+290 PPYLSER

-307 YLLLSSCASQKLL
+307 YLLLSSCASQKPL

-356 FLKLQLFLESSPDLQ
+356 FLKVQLFLESSPDLQ

-409 VLSAI
+409 VLSAT
-414 EDGVLSEEATSK
+414 EDDVLSEEATSK

-449 YNAALSQHFFQ
+449 YNAALTQHFFQ
-460 RFSRTNIDTLSNR
+460 RLSRTNIDTLSNR
-473 SVFDTISKPLENPK
+473 SVFDAISEPLENPK

-518 DHMPASQTQPSG
+518 DHMPASQTPPSG

-552 SADRSGTL
+552 SADQSGTL

-620 PLFYTAEHS
+620 PLFYTAEHA

-644 VDQRKKQIDDHGLVH
+644 VDQRKKQTLDRGSIGMFAAKSRLFFAINPDLGHPPISHHIFETAAGLIILGASEDHLARCHHCFPNVPLFPEHILDTSYDLLAEFYQSVLPYGVSGLVL
-659 TLPLRSRIIAT
+659 TLFA
-670 FYQRPCSPVNLGFLP
+670 
-685 AAILCPNGTISD
+685 D
-697 LFVYRSNFPNTP
+697 LFSQRRHGTSDQELKCFLKEMQPCLNFVS
-709 LFFECDDIKLFN
+709 E
-721 FIIGS
+721 
-726 CTAAIANGW
+726 
-735 DGIVLAIEFDRL
+735 
-747 IASHFS
+747 
-753 TDPDQF
+753 
-759 LDNISNY
+759 
-766 LFFVDLLRQ
+766 LRQ
-775 NLGSHIPLIIRVLSK
+775 KIGQHIPIIIRIVSRCANSPQTQDMLRVL
-790 DLVLS
+790 
-795 AVQQCIKMICR
+795 CR
-806 QFWDSACVDALIVS
+806 WLWEDHAADALILDFDPGS
-820 NLHHPE
+820 DYIINELCNL
-826 PFFQHFINDLSRS
+826 
-839 LPIPILYSVHGGEYT
+839 LPIPVLLQKQSAYIPTSMEM
-854 NFSKTLSGSPIWGL
+854 PIWGL
-868 DIFYHQS
+868 SLSPYPLF

>member
-53 TNNAITFFETLSKR
+53 TSNAITFFDTLFKR
-67 LKGLSKPSQQECYQY
+67 LKGLSTPSRQDCYQY

-105 DTVHREVRRLLETP
+105 DTVHKEVRRLLETP
-119 DQQTLHAELEHSC
+119 DQQTLHTELEHSC
-132 LKQTLSQAIQ
+132 LKQTLSQTIQ

-213 YNKYGSIGQCMLRFD
+213 YNKYGSIGQCMPRFD
-228 FLTALHKLA
+228 FLAALHNLA
-237 CKAEHVDDMTDAQII
+237 CNAEHIDDMTDAQII

-258 QDLLSKNRERIAVD
+258 QDLLSKNRECVAVD
-272 SILNEFCEVSD
+272 SILYKFCEVSD
-283 DLQSDKN
+283 DFESGKE
-290 GTPSYLSER
+290 PPYLSER

-307 YLLLSSCASQKLL
+307 YLLLSSCASQKPL

-356 FLKLQLFLESSPDLQ
+356 FLKVQLFLESSPDLQ

-386 ERIFRLCHGIFKK
+386 ERIFRLCHGISKK

-414 EDGVLSEEATSK
+414 EDDVLSEEATSK

-449 YNAALSQHFFQ
+449 YNAALTQHFFQ
-460 RFSRTNIDTLSNR
+460 RLSRTNIDTLSNR
-473 SVFDTISKPLENPK
+473 SVFDAISEPLENPK

-505 ERTITVFLNQLFS
+505 ERTITVFLNQLLP
-518 DHMPASQTQPSG
+518 DHTPASQTQPSG

-552 SADRSGTL
+552 SSGQPGTL

-577 DDLLHAFVSQSFACR
+577 DDLLHAFVSQSSACR

-620 PLFYTAEHS
+620 PLFYTAEHA

-644 VDQRKKQIDDHGLVH
+644 IDQRKKQTLDRGSIGMFAAKSRLFFAINPDLGHPPISHHIFETAAGLIILGASEDHLARCHHCFPNVPLFPEHILDTSYDLLAEFYQSVLPYGVSGLVL
-659 TLPLRSRIIAT
+659 TLFA
-670 FYQRPCSPVNLGFLP
+670 
-685 AAILCPNGTISD
+685 D
-697 LFVYRSNFPNTP
+697 LFSQRRHGTSDQELKCFLKEMQPCLNFVS
-709 LFFECDDIKLFN
+709 E
-721 FIIGS
+721 
-726 CTAAIANGW
+726 
-735 DGIVLAIEFDRL
+735 
-747 IASHFS
+747 
-753 TDPDQF
+753 
-759 LDNISNY
+759 
-766 LFFVDLLRQ
+766 LRQ
-775 NLGSHIPLIIRVLSK
+775 KIGQHIPIIIRIVSRCANSPQTQDMLRVL
-790 DLVLS
+790 
-795 AVQQCIKMICR
+795 CR
-806 QFWDSACVDALIVS
+806 WLWEDHAADALILDFDPGS
-820 NLHHPE
+820 DYIINELCNL
-826 PFFQHFINDLSRS
+826 
-839 LPIPILYSVHGGEYT
+839 LPIPVLLQKQSAYIPTSMEM
-854 NFSKTLSGSPIWGL
+854 PIWGL
-868 DIFYHQS
+868 SLSPYPLF

>member
-1 MFYISDA
+1 MFYSDA
-8 TKKPTPNQESASVPF
+8 TKKPTPNPESASVPF

-38 QFDTF
+38 QFDAF

-48 DLELP
+48 DLELS
-53 TNNAITFFETLSKR
+53 TSNAITFFDTLSKR
-67 LKGLSKPSQQECYQY
+67 LKGLSKPSRQDCYQY

-105 DTVHREVRRLLETP
+105 DTVHKEVRRLLETP

-132 LKQTLSQAIQ
+132 LKQALSQAIQ

-188 QAKTLLNFFTE
+188 QAKNLLNFFTE
-199 YFMGTKRLTSTALR
+199 YFMGTKRLTSTSLR

-228 FLTALHKLA
+228 FLTAFHKLA
-237 CKAEHVDDMTDAQII
+237 CKAEHVDDLSDAQII

-258 QDLLSKNRERIAVD
+258 QDLLSKNRECVAVD
-272 SILNEFCEVSD
+272 SILYKFCEVSD
-283 DLQSDKN
+283 DLESSED
-290 GTPSYLSER
+290 PPYLSER
-299 MGSLKAKI
+299 MGNLKARI
-307 YLLLSSCASQKLL
+307 YLLLSSCASQKPL
-320 PHKDFTKLLSLKDY
+320 PHKDFTKLLSRKDY

-356 FLKLQLFLESSPDLQ
+356 FLKVQLFLESSPDLQ
-371 TIAPAYIWRVFNKNQ
+371 TIAPAYVWRIFNQNQ

-409 VLSAI
+409 VLSAT

-449 YNAALSQHFFQ
+449 CNAALTQHFFQ
-460 RFSRTNIDTLSNR
+460 RLSRTNIDTLSNR
-473 SVFDTISKPLENPK
+473 SVFDAIPKPLENSK
-487 PIYRI
+487 TIYRI

-505 ERTITVFLNQLFS
+505 ERTITIFINQLFP
-518 DHMPASQTQPSG
+518 DHTPASQTQPSG

-537 KMNQKQLTAIAEAIF
+537 KMNQKQLTTIAEAIF
-552 SADRSGTL
+552 SSGQSGTL

-569 TLDTWFAQ
+569 TLHTWFAQ
-577 DDLLHAFVSQSFACR
+577 DDLLHAFVSHSSACK

-620 PLFYTAEHS
+620 PLFYTAEHA

-644 VDQRKKQIDDHGLVH
+644 VDQRKKQTLDRGSIGMFAAKSRLFLAINPDLGHPPINHPIFQTAAGLIIFGASEDHLALCHHYFPNLPLFPEHILDTSYDWLAEFYQSVLPYGVSGLVL
-659 TLPLRSRIIAT
+659 TLFA
-670 FYQRPCSPVNLGFLP
+670 
-685 AAILCPNGTISD
+685 D
-697 LFVYRSNFPNTP
+697 LFSQHWHGTSDQELKCFLKEMQPCLNFVS
-709 LFFECDDIKLFN
+709 E
-721 FIIGS
+721 
-726 CTAAIANGW
+726 
-735 DGIVLAIEFDRL
+735 
-747 IASHFS
+747 
-753 TDPDQF
+753 
-759 LDNISNY
+759 
-766 LFFVDLLRQ
+766 LRQ
-775 NLGSHIPLIIRVLSK
+775 KIGQHIPIIIRIVSRCANSPQTQGMLRVL
-790 DLVLS
+790 
-795 AVQQCIKMICR
+795 CR
-806 QFWDSACVDALIVS
+806 WLWEDHAADALILDFNPGS
-820 NLHHPE
+820 DYIINELCNL
-826 PFFQHFINDLSRS
+826 
-839 LPIPILYSVHGGEYT
+839 LPIPVLLQKQSAYIPTSMEM
-854 NFSKTLSGSPIWGL
+854 PIWGL
-868 DIFYHQS
+868 SLSPYPLF

>member
-1 MFYISDA
+1 
-8 TKKPTPNQESASVPF
+8 
-23 LLEFEPAHGLRYILR
+23 
-38 QFDTF
+38 
-43 YTICS
+43 
-48 DLELP
+48 
-53 TNNAITFFETLSKR
+53 
-67 LKGLSKPSQQECYQY
+67 
-82 SQLLFLHF
+82 
-90 CYRQYLFPFPSLCQS
+90 
-105 DTVHREVRRLLETP
+105 
-119 DQQTLHAELEHSC
+119 
-132 LKQTLSQAIQ
+132 
-142 RQDLDVFQL
+142 
-151 YSERWQQQSLNEQC
+151 
-165 DKLLAKLKPLQATA
+165 
-179 LEPHPLNFE
+179 
-188 QAKTLLNFFTE
+188 
-199 YFMGTKRLTSTALR
+199 MGTKRLTSTALR
-213 YNKYGSIGQCMLRFD
+213 YNKYGSLGQCMLRFD

-237 CKAEHVDDMTDAQII
+237 CNAEHVDDMTDAQII

-299 MGSLKAKI
+299 MGNLKAKI
-307 YLLLSSCASQKLL
+307 YLLLSSCASQKPL

-356 FLKLQLFLESSPDLQ
+356 FLKVQLFLESSPDLQ
-371 TIAPAYIWRVFNKNQ
+371 TIAPAYIWRIFNQNQ

-409 VLSAI
+409 VLSAT
-414 EDGVLSEEATSK
+414 EDDVLSEEATSK

-449 YNAALSQHFFQ
+449 YNAALTQHFFQ
-460 RFSRTNIDTLSNR
+460 RLSRTNIDTLSNR

-518 DHMPASQTQPSG
+518 DHMPASQTPPSG

-552 SADRSGTL
+552 SADQSGTL

-577 DDLLHAFVSQSFACR
+577 DDLLHAFVSQSSACK
-592 QQTERFALQTF
+592 QQTEHFALQTF

-620 PLFYTAEHS
+620 PLFYTAEHA
-629 QVLNQVW
+629 QVLNQIW

-644 VDQRKKQIDDHGLVH
+644 VDQRKKQTLDRGSIGMFAAKSRLFFAINPDLGHPPISHHIFETAAGLIILGANEDHLARCHHCFPNLPLFPEHILDTSYDWLVEFYQSVLPYGVSGLVL
-659 TLPLRSRIIAT
+659 TLFA
-670 FYQRPCSPVNLGFLP
+670 
-685 AAILCPNGTISD
+685 D
-697 LFVYRSNFPNTP
+697 LFSQHWH
-709 LFFECDDIKLFN
+709 
-721 FIIGS
+721 G
-726 CTAAIANGW
+726 TADQELKKFCNKVQAC
-735 DGIVLAIEFDRL
+735 FD
-747 IASHFS
+747 
-753 TDPDQF
+753 
-759 LDNISNY
+759 
-766 LFFVDLLRQ
+766 FVGELRQ
-775 NLGSHIPLIIRVLSK
+775 KIGQHIPIIIRIVSRCANPPQTQDMLRVL
-790 DLVLS
+790 
-795 AVQQCIKMICR
+795 CR
-806 QFWDSACVDALIVS
+806 WLWEDHAADALILDFDPGS
-820 NLHHPE
+820 DYIINELCNL
-826 PFFQHFINDLSRS
+826 
-839 LPIPILYSVHGGEYT
+839 LPIPVLLQKQSAYIPTSMEM
-854 NFSKTLSGSPIWGL
+854 PIWGL
-868 DIFYHQS
+868 SFSPYPLF

>member
-8 TKKPTPNQESASVPF
+8 TKKPTLNQESASVPF

-105 DTVHREVRRLLETP
+105 DTVHKEVRRLLETP

-188 QAKTLLNFFTE
+188 QAKALLNFFTE

-213 YNKYGSIGQCMLRFD
+213 YNKYGSIGQCMPRFD
-228 FLTALHKLA
+228 FLAALHNLA
-237 CKAEHVDDMTDAQII
+237 CNAEHIDDMTDAQII

-258 QDLLSKNRERIAVD
+258 QDLLSKNRECVAVD
-272 SILNEFCEVSD
+272 SILYKFCEVSD
-283 DLQSDKN
+283 DFESGKE
-290 GTPSYLSER
+290 PPYLSER

-307 YLLLSSCASQKLL
+307 YLLLSSCASQKPL

-356 FLKLQLFLESSPDLQ
+356 FLKVQLFLESSPDLQ

-409 VLSAI
+409 VLSAT
-414 EDGVLSEEATSK
+414 EDDVLSEEATSK

-449 YNAALSQHFFQ
+449 YNAALTQHFFQ
-460 RFSRTNIDTLSNR
+460 RLSRTNIDTLSNR
-473 SVFDTISKPLENPK
+473 SVFDAISEPLENPK

-505 ERTITVFLNQLFS
+505 ERTITVFLNQLFP
-518 DHMPASQTQPSG
+518 DHTPASQTQPSG

-552 SADRSGTL
+552 SSGQSGTL

-569 TLDTWFAQ
+569 TLHTWFAQ
-577 DDLLHAFVSQSFACR
+577 DDLLHAFVSQSSACR

-620 PLFYTAEHS
+620 PLFYTAEHA

-644 VDQRKKQIDDHGLVH
+644 IDQRKKQTLDRGSIGMFAAKSRLFFAINPDLGHPPLNHPIFQTAAGLIILGASEDHLALCHHYFPNLPLFPEHILDTSYDWLAEFYQSVIPYGVSGLVL
-659 TLPLRSRIIAT
+659 TLFA
-670 FYQRPCSPVNLGFLP
+670 
-685 AAILCPNGTISD
+685 D
-697 LFVYRSNFPNTP
+697 LFSQHWHGTSDQELKCFLKEMQPCLNF
-709 LFFECDDIKLFN
+709 
-721 FIIGS
+721 
-726 CTAAIANGW
+726 
-735 DGIVLAIEFDRL
+735 
-747 IASHFS
+747 ASE
-753 TDPDQF
+753 
-759 LDNISNY
+759 
-766 LFFVDLLRQ
+766 LRQ
-775 NLGSHIPLIIRVLSK
+775 KIGQHIPIIIRIVSRCANSPQTQDMLRVL
-790 DLVLS
+790 
-795 AVQQCIKMICR
+795 CR
-806 QFWDSACVDALIVS
+806 WLWEDHAADALILDFNPGS
-820 NLHHPE
+820 DYIINELCNL
-826 PFFQHFINDLSRS
+826 
-839 LPIPILYSVHGGEYT
+839 LPIPVLLQRQSAYIPTPMEM
-854 NFSKTLSGSPIWGL
+854 PIWGL
-868 DIFYHQS
+868 SFSPYPLF

>member
-23 LLEFEPAHGLRYILR
+23 LLEFEPVHGLRYILR
-38 QFDTF
+38 QFDAF
-43 YTICS
+43 YTTCA

-105 DTVHREVRRLLETP
+105 DTVHKEVRRLLETP

-188 QAKTLLNFFTE
+188 QAKALLNFFTE

-213 YNKYGSIGQCMLRFD
+213 YNKYGSIGQCMPRFD
-228 FLTALHKLA
+228 FLAALHNLA
-237 CKAEHVDDMTDAQII
+237 CNAEHIDDMTDAQII

-258 QDLLSKNRERIAVD
+258 QDLLSKNRECVAVD
-272 SILNEFCEVSD
+272 SILYKFCEVSD
-283 DLQSDKN
+283 DFESGKE
-290 GTPSYLSER
+290 PPYLSER

-307 YLLLSSCASQKLL
+307 YLLLSSCASQKPL

-356 FLKLQLFLESSPDLQ
+356 FLKVQLFLESSPDLQ

-409 VLSAI
+409 VLSAT
-414 EDGVLSEEATSK
+414 EDDVLSEEATSK

-449 YNAALSQHFFQ
+449 YNAALTQHFFQ
-460 RFSRTNIDTLSNR
+460 RLSRTNIDTLSNR
-473 SVFDTISKPLENPK
+473 SVFDAISEPLENPK

-505 ERTITVFLNQLFS
+505 ERTITVFLNQLFP
-518 DHMPASQTQPSG
+518 DHTPASQTQPSG

-552 SADRSGTL
+552 SSGQSGTL

-577 DDLLHAFVSQSFACR
+577 DDLLHAFVSHSSACK

-620 PLFYTAEHS
+620 PLFYTAEHA

-644 VDQRKKQIDDHGLVH
+644 VDQRKKQTLDRGSIGMFAAKSRLFFTINPDLGHPPINHPIFQTAAGLIILGASEDHLARCHHCFPNVPLFPEHILDTSYDWLAEFYQSVIPYGVSGLVL
-659 TLPLRSRIIAT
+659 TLFA
-670 FYQRPCSPVNLGFLP
+670 
-685 AAILCPNGTISD
+685 D
-697 LFVYRSNFPNTP
+697 LFSQHWH
-709 LFFECDDIKLFN
+709 
-721 FIIGS
+721 G
-726 CTAAIANGW
+726 TADQELKKFCNKVQAC
-735 DGIVLAIEFDRL
+735 FD
-747 IASHFS
+747 
-753 TDPDQF
+753 
-759 LDNISNY
+759 
-766 LFFVDLLRQ
+766 FVGELRQ
-775 NLGSHIPLIIRVLSK
+775 KIGQHIPIIIRIVSRCANSPQTQDMLRVL
-790 DLVLS
+790 
-795 AVQQCIKMICR
+795 CR
-806 QFWDSACVDALIVS
+806 WLWEDHAADALILDFDPGS
-820 NLHHPE
+820 DYIINELCNL
-826 PFFQHFINDLSRS
+826 
-839 LPIPILYSVHGGEYT
+839 LPIPVLLQKQSAYIPTSMEM
-854 NFSKTLSGSPIWGL
+854 PIWGL
-868 DIFYHQS
+868 SLSPYPLF

>member
-213 YNKYGSIGQCMLRFD
+213 YNKYGSIGQCMPRFD
-228 FLTALHKLA
+228 FLAALHNLA
-237 CKAEHVDDMTDAQII
+237 CNAEHIDDMTDAQII

-258 QDLLSKNRERIAVD
+258 QDLLSKNRECVAVD
-272 SILNEFCEVSD
+272 SILYKFCEVSD
-283 DLQSDKN
+283 DFESGKE
-290 GTPSYLSER
+290 PPYLSER

-307 YLLLSSCASQKLL
+307 YLLLSSCASQKPL

-356 FLKLQLFLESSPDLQ
+356 FLKVQLFLESSPDLQ

-409 VLSAI
+409 VLSAT
-414 EDGVLSEEATSK
+414 EDDVLSEEATSK

-449 YNAALSQHFFQ
+449 YNAALTQHFFQ
-460 RFSRTNIDTLSNR
+460 RLSRTNIDTLSNR
-473 SVFDTISKPLENPK
+473 SVFDAISEPLENPK

-505 ERTITVFLNQLFS
+505 ERTITVFLNQLFP
-518 DHMPASQTQPSG
+518 DHTPASQTQPSG

-552 SADRSGTL
+552 SSGQSGTL

-569 TLDTWFAQ
+569 TLHTWFAQ
-577 DDLLHAFVSQSFACR
+577 DDLLHAFVSHSSACK

-620 PLFYTAEHS
+620 PLFYTAEHA

-644 VDQRKKQIDDHGLVH
+644 VDQRKKQTLDRGSIGMFAAKSRLFFTINPDLGHPPINHPIFQTAAGLIILGASEDHLARCHHCFPNVPLFPEHILDTSYDWLAEFYQSVIPYGVSGLVL
-659 TLPLRSRIIAT
+659 TLFA
-670 FYQRPCSPVNLGFLP
+670 
-685 AAILCPNGTISD
+685 D
-697 LFVYRSNFPNTP
+697 LFSQHWH
-709 LFFECDDIKLFN
+709 
-721 FIIGS
+721 G
-726 CTAAIANGW
+726 TADQELKKFCNKVQAC
-735 DGIVLAIEFDRL
+735 FD
-747 IASHFS
+747 
-753 TDPDQF
+753 
-759 LDNISNY
+759 
-766 LFFVDLLRQ
+766 FVGELRQ
-775 NLGSHIPLIIRVLSK
+775 KIGQHIPIIIRIVSRCANSPQTQDMLRVL
-790 DLVLS
+790 
-795 AVQQCIKMICR
+795 CR
-806 QFWDSACVDALIVS
+806 WLWEDHAADALILDFDPGS
-820 NLHHPE
+820 DYIINELCNL
-826 PFFQHFINDLSRS
+826 
-839 LPIPILYSVHGGEYT
+839 LPIPVLLQKQSAYIPTSMEM
-854 NFSKTLSGSPIWGL
+854 PIWGL
-868 DIFYHQS
+868 SLSPYPLF

>member
-258 QDLLSKNRERIAVD
+258 QDLLSKNRECVPVD

-283 DLQSDKN
+283 DFESGKE
-290 GTPSYLSER
+290 PPYLSER

-307 YLLLSSCASQKLL
+307 YLLLSSCASQKPL

-356 FLKLQLFLESSPDLQ
+356 FLKVQLFLESSPDLQ

-409 VLSAI
+409 VLSAT
-414 EDGVLSEEATSK
+414 EDDVLSEEATSK

-449 YNAALSQHFFQ
+449 YNAALTQHFFQ
-460 RFSRTNIDTLSNR
+460 RLSRTNIDTLSNR
-473 SVFDTISKPLENPK
+473 SVFDAISEPLENPK

-505 ERTITVFLNQLFS
+505 ERTITVFINQLFP
-518 DHMPASQTQPSG
+518 DHTPASQTQPSG

-537 KMNQKQLTAIAEAIF
+537 KMNQKQLTTIAEAIF
-552 SADRSGTL
+552 SADQSGTL

-577 DDLLHAFVSQSFACR
+577 DDLLHAFVSQSSACK
-592 QQTERFALQTF
+592 QQTEHFALQTF

-620 PLFYTAEHS
+620 PLFYTAEHA

-644 VDQRKKQIDDHGLVH
+644 VDQRKKQTLDRGSIGMFAAKSRLFFAINPDLGHPPLNHPIFKTAAGLIILGANEDHLARCHHYFPNVPLFPEHILDTSYDWLAEFYQSVLPYGVSGLVL
-659 TLPLRSRIIAT
+659 TLFADLFSQHWHGT
-670 FYQRPCSPVNLGFLP
+670 SDQKLKCFLKEVQHC
-685 AAILCPNGTISD
+685 LNFVSD
-697 LFVYRSNFPNTP
+697 LRQKIGQHTP
-709 LFFECDDIKLFN
+709 I
-721 FIIGS
+721 
-726 CTAAIANGW
+726 
-735 DGIVLAIEFDRL
+735 
-747 IASHFS
+747 
-753 TDPDQF
+753 
-759 LDNISNY
+759 
-766 LFFVDLLRQ
+766 
-775 NLGSHIPLIIRVLSK
+775 IIRIVSRCANSPQTQDMLRVL
-790 DLVLS
+790 
-795 AVQQCIKMICR
+795 CR
-806 QFWDSACVDALIVS
+806 WLWEDHAADALILDFNRDS
-820 NLHHPE
+820 ALIIYE
-826 PFFQHFINDLSRS
+826 LCTS
-839 LPIPILYSVHGGEYT
+839 LPIPVLLQKQSAYIPTSMEM
-854 NFSKTLSGSPIWGL
+854 PIWGL
-868 DIFYHQS
+868 SLSPYPLF

>member
-8 TKKPTPNQESASVPF
+8 TKKPTLNQESASVPF

-105 DTVHREVRRLLETP
+105 DTVHKEVRRLLETP

-188 QAKTLLNFFTE
+188 QAKALLNFFTE

-213 YNKYGSIGQCMLRFD
+213 YNKYGSIGQCMPRFD
-228 FLTALHKLA
+228 FLAALHNLA
-237 CKAEHVDDMTDAQII
+237 CNAEHIDDMTDAQII

-258 QDLLSKNRERIAVD
+258 QDLLSKNRECVAVD
-272 SILNEFCEVSD
+272 SILYKFCEVSD
-283 DLQSDKN
+283 DFESGKE
-290 GTPSYLSER
+290 PPYLSER

-307 YLLLSSCASQKLL
+307 YLLLSSCASQKPL

-356 FLKLQLFLESSPDLQ
+356 FLKVQLFLESSPDLQ

-409 VLSAI
+409 VLSAT
-414 EDGVLSEEATSK
+414 EDDVLSEEATSK

-449 YNAALSQHFFQ
+449 YNAALTQHFFQ
-460 RFSRTNIDTLSNR
+460 RLSRTNIDTLSNR
-473 SVFDTISKPLENPK
+473 SVFDAISEPLENPK

-518 DHMPASQTQPSG
+518 DHMPASQTPPSG

-552 SADRSGTL
+552 SADQSGTL

-620 PLFYTAEHS
+620 PLFYTAEHA

-644 VDQRKKQIDDHGLVH
+644 VDQRKKQTLDRGSIGMFAAKSHLFFAINPDLGHPSLNHPIFKTAAGLIILGASEDHLALCHHYFPNLPLFPEHILDTSYDWLAEFYQSVIPYGVSGLVL
-659 TLPLRSRIIAT
+659 TLFA
-670 FYQRPCSPVNLGFLP
+670 
-685 AAILCPNGTISD
+685 D
-697 LFVYRSNFPNTP
+697 LFSQHWH
-709 LFFECDDIKLFN
+709 
-721 FIIGS
+721 G
-726 CTAAIANGW
+726 TADQELKKFCNKVQAC
-735 DGIVLAIEFDRL
+735 FD
-747 IASHFS
+747 
-753 TDPDQF
+753 
-759 LDNISNY
+759 
-766 LFFVDLLRQ
+766 FVGELRQ
-775 NLGSHIPLIIRVLSK
+775 KIGQHTPIIIRIVSRCANSPQTQDMLRVL
-790 DLVLS
+790 
-795 AVQQCIKMICR
+795 CR
-806 QFWDSACVDALIVS
+806 WLWEDHAADALILDFDPGS
-820 NLHHPE
+820 DYI
-826 PFFQHFINDLSRS
+826 INELCNS
-839 LPIPILYSVHGGEYT
+839 LPIPVLLQKQSAYIPTSM
-854 NFSKTLSGSPIWGL
+854 KMPIWGL
-868 DIFYHQS
+868 SLSPYPLF

>member
-258 QDLLSKNRERIAVD
+258 QDLLSKNRECVPVD

-283 DLQSDKN
+283 DFESGKE
-290 GTPSYLSER
+290 PPYLSER

-307 YLLLSSCASQKLL
+307 YLLLSSCASQKPL

-356 FLKLQLFLESSPDLQ
+356 FLKVQLFLESSPDLQ
-371 TIAPAYIWRVFNKNQ
+371 TIAPAYIWRVFNQNQ

-409 VLSAI
+409 VLSAT
-414 EDGVLSEEATSK
+414 EDDVLSEEATSK

-449 YNAALSQHFFQ
+449 YNAALTQHFFQ
-460 RFSRTNIDTLSNR
+460 RLSRTNIDTLSNR
-473 SVFDTISKPLENPK
+473 SVFDAISEPLENPK

-552 SADRSGTL
+552 SSGQSGTL

-577 DDLLHAFVSQSFACR
+577 DDLLHAFVSQSSACR

-620 PLFYTAEHS
+620 PLFYTAEHA

-644 VDQRKKQIDDHGLVH
+644 VDQRKKQTLDRGSIGMFAAKSHLFFAINPDLGHPPINHPIFQTAAGLIILGASEDHLARCHHCFPNVPLFPEHILDTSYDWLAEFYQSVIPYGVSGLVL
-659 TLPLRSRIIAT
+659 TLFA
-670 FYQRPCSPVNLGFLP
+670 
-685 AAILCPNGTISD
+685 D
-697 LFVYRSNFPNTP
+697 LFSQHWH
-709 LFFECDDIKLFN
+709 
-721 FIIGS
+721 G
-726 CTAAIANGW
+726 TADQELKKFCNKVQAC
-735 DGIVLAIEFDRL
+735 FD
-747 IASHFS
+747 
-753 TDPDQF
+753 
-759 LDNISNY
+759 
-766 LFFVDLLRQ
+766 FVGELRQ
-775 NLGSHIPLIIRVLSK
+775 KIGQHIPIIIRIVSRCANSPQTQDMLRVL
-790 DLVLS
+790 
-795 AVQQCIKMICR
+795 CR
-806 QFWDSACVDALIVS
+806 WLWEDHAADALILDFDPGS
-820 NLHHPE
+820 DYIINELCNL
-826 PFFQHFINDLSRS
+826 
-839 LPIPILYSVHGGEYT
+839 LPIPVLLQKQSAYIPTSMEM
-854 NFSKTLSGSPIWGL
+854 PIWGL
-868 DIFYHQS
+868 SLSPYPLF

>member
-1 MFYISDA
+1 MFYSDA
-8 TKKPTPNQESASVPF
+8 TKKPTPNPESASVPF

-43 YTICS
+43 CTICS

-53 TNNAITFFETLSKR
+53 TSNAIIFFDTLFKR
-67 LKGLSKPSQQECYQY
+67 LKGLSTPSRQECYRY

-105 DTVHREVRRLLETP
+105 DTVHKEVRRLLETP

-237 CKAEHVDDMTDAQII
+237 CNAEHVDDMTDAQII

-258 QDLLSKNRERIAVD
+258 QDLLSKNRECVAVD
-272 SILNEFCEVSD
+272 SILYKFCEVSD
-283 DLQSDKN
+283 DLESSED
-290 GTPSYLSER
+290 PPYLSER
-299 MGSLKAKI
+299 MGNLKARI
-307 YLLLSSCASQKLL
+307 YLLLSSCASQKPL
-320 PHKDFTKLLSLKDY
+320 PHKDFTKLLSRKDY

-345 SAYQED
+345 SAYQQD

-371 TIAPAYIWRVFNKNQ
+371 TIAPAYVWRIFNQNQ

-449 YNAALSQHFFQ
+449 YNAALTQHFFQ
-460 RFSRTNIDTLSNR
+460 RLSRTNIDTLSNR
-473 SVFDTISKPLENPK
+473 SVFDAIPEPLENSK
-487 PIYRI
+487 TIYRI

-505 ERTITVFLNQLFS
+505 ERTITVFLNQLLP
-518 DHMPASQTQPSG
+518 DHTPASQTPPSG

-552 SADRSGTL
+552 SSGQSGTL

-569 TLDTWFAQ
+569 TLDAWFAQ
-577 DDLLHAFVSQSFACR
+577 DDLLHAFVSQSSVCR
-592 QQTERFALQTF
+592 QQTERFSLQTF
-603 LEKYAH
+603 LGKYAH

-629 QVLNQVW
+629 QVLNQIW
-636 ARTFCEQP
+636 AHTFCEQP
-644 VDQRKKQIDDHGLVH
+644 VDQRKKQTLDRGSIGMFAAKSRLFLSINPDLEYPPISHHIFETAAGLIILGANEYHLARCHHCFPNVPLFPEHILDTSYDWLVEFYQSVLPYGVSGLVL
-659 TLPLRSRIIAT
+659 TLFADLFS
-670 FYQRPCSPVNLGFLP
+670 QRWHGTSDQKLKCFLKEVQPCLNFV
-685 AAILCPNGTISD
+685 SD
-697 LFVYRSNFPNTP
+697 LHQKIGQHTP
-709 LFFECDDIKLFN
+709 IIIKIVSRYANSPQTQDMLRVL
-721 FIIGS
+721 
-726 CTAAIANGW
+726 CCWLWEDHAADA
-735 DGIVLAIEFDRL
+735 L
-747 IASHFS
+747 I
-753 TDPDQF
+753 
-759 LDNISNY
+759 LD
-766 LFFVDLLRQ
+766 L
-775 NLGSHIPLIIRVLSK
+775 NLGSDYIINEL
-790 DLVLS
+790 
-795 AVQQCIKMICR
+795 C
-806 QFWDSACVDALIVS
+806 
-820 NLHHPE
+820 N
-826 PFFQHFINDLSRS
+826 S
-839 LPIPILYSVHGGEYT
+839 LPIPVLLQKQSAHIPTSMEM
-854 NFSKTLSGSPIWGL
+854 PIWGL
-868 DIFYHQS
+868 SLSPYPLF

>member
-105 DTVHREVRRLLETP
+105 DTVHKEVRRLLETP

-188 QAKTLLNFFTE
+188 QAKALLNFFTE

-213 YNKYGSIGQCMLRFD
+213 YNKYGSIGQCMPRFD
-228 FLTALHKLA
+228 FLAALHNLA
-237 CKAEHVDDMTDAQII
+237 CNAEHIDDMTDAQII

-258 QDLLSKNRERIAVD
+258 QDLLSKNRECVAVD
-272 SILNEFCEVSD
+272 SILYKFCEVSD
-283 DLQSDKN
+283 DFESGKE
-290 GTPSYLSER
+290 PPYLSER

-307 YLLLSSCASQKLL
+307 YLLLSSCASQKPL

-356 FLKLQLFLESSPDLQ
+356 FLKVQLFLESSPDLQ

-409 VLSAI
+409 VLSAT
-414 EDGVLSEEATSK
+414 EDDVLSEEATSK

-449 YNAALSQHFFQ
+449 YNAALTQHFFQ
-460 RFSRTNIDTLSNR
+460 RLSRTNIDTLSNR
-473 SVFDTISKPLENPK
+473 SVFDAISEPLENPK

-505 ERTITVFLNQLFS
+505 ERTITVFLNQLFP
-518 DHMPASQTQPSG
+518 DHTPASQTQPSG

-552 SADRSGTL
+552 SSGQSGTL

-569 TLDTWFAQ
+569 TLHTWFAQ
-577 DDLLHAFVSQSFACR
+577 DDLLHAFVSHSSACK

-620 PLFYTAEHS
+620 PLFYTAEHA

-644 VDQRKKQIDDHGLVH
+644 VDQRKKQTLDRGSIGMFAAKSRLFFTINPDLGHPPINHPIFQTAAGLIILGASEDHLARCHHCFPNVPLFPEHILDTSYDWLAEFYQSVIPYGVSGLVL
-659 TLPLRSRIIAT
+659 TLFA
-670 FYQRPCSPVNLGFLP
+670 
-685 AAILCPNGTISD
+685 D
-697 LFVYRSNFPNTP
+697 LFSQHWH
-709 LFFECDDIKLFN
+709 
-721 FIIGS
+721 G
-726 CTAAIANGW
+726 TADQELKKFCNKVQAC
-735 DGIVLAIEFDRL
+735 FD
-747 IASHFS
+747 
-753 TDPDQF
+753 
-759 LDNISNY
+759 
-766 LFFVDLLRQ
+766 FVGELRQ
-775 NLGSHIPLIIRVLSK
+775 KIGQHTPIIIRIVSRCANSPQTQEMLRVL
-790 DLVLS
+790 
-795 AVQQCIKMICR
+795 CR
-806 QFWDSACVDALIVS
+806 WLWEDHAADALILDFDPGS
-820 NLHHPE
+820 DYIINELCNL
-826 PFFQHFINDLSRS
+826 
-839 LPIPILYSVHGGEYT
+839 LPIPVLLQKQSAYIPTSMEM
-854 NFSKTLSGSPIWGL
+854 PIWGL
-868 DIFYHQS
+868 SLSLYPLF

>member
-8 TKKPTPNQESASVPF
+8 TKKPTLNQESASVPF

-105 DTVHREVRRLLETP
+105 DTVHKEVRRLLETP

-188 QAKTLLNFFTE
+188 QAKALLNFFTE

-213 YNKYGSIGQCMLRFD
+213 YNKYGSIGQCMPRFD
-228 FLTALHKLA
+228 FLAALHNLA
-237 CKAEHVDDMTDAQII
+237 CNAEHIDDMTDAQII

-258 QDLLSKNRERIAVD
+258 QDLLSKNRECVAVD
-272 SILNEFCEVSD
+272 SILYKFCEVSD
-283 DLQSDKN
+283 DFESGKE
-290 GTPSYLSER
+290 PPYLSER

-307 YLLLSSCASQKLL
+307 YLLLSSCASQKPL

-356 FLKLQLFLESSPDLQ
+356 FLKVQLFLESSPDLQ

-409 VLSAI
+409 VLSAT
-414 EDGVLSEEATSK
+414 EDDVLSEEATSK

-449 YNAALSQHFFQ
+449 YNAALTQHFFQ
-460 RFSRTNIDTLSNR
+460 RLSRTNIDTLSNR
-473 SVFDTISKPLENPK
+473 SVFDAISEPLENPK

-505 ERTITVFLNQLFS
+505 ERTITVFLNQLFP
-518 DHMPASQTQPSG
+518 DHTPASQTQPSG

-552 SADRSGTL
+552 SSGQSGTL

-569 TLDTWFAQ
+569 TLHTWFAQ
-577 DDLLHAFVSQSFACR
+577 DDLLHAFVSHSSACK

-620 PLFYTAEHS
+620 PLFYTAEHA

-644 VDQRKKQIDDHGLVH
+644 VDQRKKQTLDRGSIGMFAAKSRLFFTINPDLGHPPINHPIFQTAAGLIILGASEDHLARCHHCFPNVPLFPEHILDTSYDWLAEFYQSVIPYGVSGLVL
-659 TLPLRSRIIAT
+659 TLFA
-670 FYQRPCSPVNLGFLP
+670 
-685 AAILCPNGTISD
+685 D
-697 LFVYRSNFPNTP
+697 LFSQHWH
-709 LFFECDDIKLFN
+709 
-721 FIIGS
+721 G
-726 CTAAIANGW
+726 TADQELKKFCNKVQAC
-735 DGIVLAIEFDRL
+735 FD
-747 IASHFS
+747 
-753 TDPDQF
+753 
-759 LDNISNY
+759 
-766 LFFVDLLRQ
+766 FVGELRQ
-775 NLGSHIPLIIRVLSK
+775 KIGQHTPIIIRIVSRCANSPQTQDMLRVL
-790 DLVLS
+790 
-795 AVQQCIKMICR
+795 CR
-806 QFWDSACVDALIVS
+806 WLWEDHAADALILDFNRDS
-820 NLHHPE
+820 ALIIYE
-826 PFFQHFINDLSRS
+826 LCTS
-839 LPIPILYSVHGGEYT
+839 LPIPVLLQKQSAYIPTSMEM
-854 NFSKTLSGSPIWGL
+854 PIWGL
-868 DIFYHQS
+868 SLSPYPLF